1 MADDQ
6 AELYRL
12 RGGLWAVNQR
22 AETAEAERDEAVAEA
37 QALTKRVRDLER
49 RVATLTTELGRLRA
63 NPFVRLG
70 APVRALR
77 RRAGAGPAVTAPAPP
92 APAAQ
97 RPVVAPVWRSRV
109 AAPGVPRV
117 VGVLDGMSVA
127 GFGPECEL
135 LLPDRTDWQADVE
148 AFEPDFLLVESAW
161 RGNDDRWR
169 YCVGTYAGAE
179 YRGLPQLRALV
190 AWFRDR
196 GLPTVFWNKE
206 DPVHFD
212 KFAEAA
218 SLFDIV
224 YTSDENSVERYRAQG
239 GAASFVGTL
248 QFAAQPR
255 LHHPFGPAR
264 RDPSPVFAGTFYRNR
279 HADRQGTLAM
289 LLSAAEP
296 FGLRI
301 YDRAYGDTTGD
312 FGFPDDVAGC
322 VVGSLPYT
330 ELVDVYR
337 QHRVFLNTNSVT
349 TSPTMYSRRVFELL
363 ACGTAVV
370 STPSDGLARQFG
382 GIVDIVQTPEEATAA
397 LRSLLGSEGSEG
409 SEDVWW
415 RRHAEGI
422 RSVMTAHTYAHR
434 LAQICDQAGV
444 SRPAV
449 PTDYALVV
457 PDAAP
462 LVAAGPGAMTGL
474 TVAPTQVFVA
484 DDASSPGAGVAD
496 LLARAYP
503 RAEVSVVPTTREGA
517 ARAAGFLGDIRD
529 RVTAPWTVPVRQV
542 RSDAEVTA
550 AIAYAGY
557 ADERVHGV
565 VLSDRP
571 VTADTPPTAAAE
583 AGDVVALRTEVA
595 GAWDDDRHR
604 ALKAWP
610 GPEPTE
616 GATPC

>member
-1 MADDQ
+1 
-6 AELYRL
+6 
-12 RGGLWAVNQR
+12 
-22 AETAEAERDEAVAEA
+22 
-37 QALTKRVRDLER
+37 
-49 RVATLTTELGRLRA
+49 
-63 NPFVRLG
+63 
-70 APVRALR
+70 
-77 RRAGAGPAVTAPAPP
+77 
-92 APAAQ
+92 
-97 RPVVAPVWRSRV
+97 
-109 AAPGVPRV
+109 V

-135 LLPDRTDWQADVE
+135 LLPDRTDWQADLE

-169 YCVGTYAGAE
+169 YCVGSYAGAE

-218 SLFDIV
+218 SLFDLV
-224 YTSDENSVERYRAQG
+224 YTSDENSVERYRAHG

-255 LHHPFGPAR
+255 LHHPFGPAK

-289 LLSAAEP
+289 LLSAAKP

-301 YDRAYGDTTGD
+301 YDRAYGDMSGD
-312 FGFPDDVAGC
+312 FGFPDDVAEC

-382 GIVDIVQTPEEATAA
+382 GIVDIVATPEEATAA
-397 LRSLLGSEGSEG
+397 LRSLE

-457 PDAAP
+457 TDAAA
-462 LVAAGPGAMTGL
+462 LTAAGPAAMTGL
-474 TVAPTQVFVA
+474 TVAPAQIFVA
-484 DDASSPGAGVAD
+484 DEASSPGAGVAD
-496 LLARAYP
+496 LLAHAYP
-503 RAEVSVVPTTREGA
+503 GAEVSVVPTTGQA
-517 ARAAGFLGDIRD
+517 AFLGNIRD
-529 RVTAPWTVPVRQV
+529 RVTAPWTVPVREV
-542 RSDAEVTA
+542 RSDAEVTS

-557 ADERVHGV
+557 ADEHVHGV
-565 VLSDRP
+565 VLSPQP
-571 VTADTPPTAAAE
+571 VTAETPPTVTAE

-595 GAWDDDRHR
+595 GGWDGDRHR

-610 GPEPTE
+610 GP
-616 GATPC
+616 A